1 MHNSANDRDNPLHD
15 DSQFESIHQQLLQR
29 EELLHPRA
37 ARSVNS
43 CRVRPETPSA
53 IRSEFQRDRDRILH
67 CKSFRRLKHKTQV
80 FISPEGDHFRT
91 RLTHTLEVSQISRTI
106 ARALNLNE
114 DLTEA
119 IALGHDL
126 GHTPFGHTGER
137 VIRELTQFPYKH
149 YQQSLR
155 LVEQLEYHGKG
166 LNLCD
171 LVRDGIVKHSKG
183 AGPIIPEDRSAL
195 PLSLEGQIV
204 RVSDIIAY
212 VNHDLDDAIRA
223 GIIKQTE
230 IPQSTQTIL
239 GTRFAKRI
247 DTIVMDV
254 VRETLRHQL
263 EFIILSAE
271 IYQELENI
279 RDFLF
284 ARVYSTDPLQQ
295 ERDKVKGVLGRIL
308 DHLHR
313 NPLEYIAPY
322 PEQDSVDR
330 RIIDFVAGM
339 TDRYALNLFNSL
351 SIPRYL

>member
-1 MHNSANDRDNPLHD
+1 MTPFDHIREALLKREDCLHPKAAR
-15 DSQFESIHQQLLQR
+15 SRFSSRSR
-29 EELLHPRA
+29 EEL
-37 ARSVNS
+37 
-43 CRVRPETPSA
+43 PSL
-53 IRSEFQRDRDRILH
+53 IRSEYQRDRDRILH

-137 VIRELTQFPYKH
+137 IIRELTQFPFKH

-171 LVRDGIVKHSKG
+171 LVRDGILKHSKG
-183 AGPIIPEDRSAL
+183 NGPIIPED
-195 PLSLEGQIV
+195 PLAIPRTLEGQIV
-204 RVSDIIAY
+204 RISDIIAY

-223 GIIKQTE
+223 GIIKQSE
-230 IPQSTQTIL
+230 IPQSTQTLL

-254 VRETLRHQL
+254 IRETLEHHL
-263 EFIILSAE
+263 EFIVLSAQ

-284 ARVYSTDPLQQ
+284 EKVYRTELLEQ
-295 ERDKVKGVLGRIL
+295 EREKVKGVLGRIL
-308 DHLHR
+308 EHIHR
-313 NPLEYIAPY
+313 HPEAYIADY
-322 PEQDSVDR
+322 PEGDSVDR

-339 TDRYALNLFNSL
+339 TDRYALRLFNTL
-351 SIPRYL
+351 SIPHYL

>member
-1 MHNSANDRDNPLHD
+1 MFNPTD
-15 DSQFESIHQQLLQR
+15 EIVAVNEEETQFREIQESLRLR
-29 EELLHPRA
+29 EEALHPRA
-37 ARSVNS
+37 AKSSQASRE
-43 CRVRPETPSA
+43 RLETPSL
-53 IRSEFQRDRDRILH
+53 IRTEFQRDRDRILH

-137 VIRELTQFPYKH
+137 VIRELTEYPFKH

-155 LVEQLEYHGKG
+155 LVEKLEYHGKG

-171 LVRDGIVKHSKG
+171 LVRDGIVRHSKG
-183 AGPIIPEDRSAL
+183 IGPIIPEDPAAL
-195 PLSLEGQIV
+195 PRSLEGQIV
-204 RVSDIIAY
+204 RVADIIAY

-223 GIIKQTE
+223 GVIRQNE
-230 IPQSTQTIL
+230 IPQSTQTLL

-254 VRETLRHQL
+254 IRETLNRKL
-263 EFIILSAE
+263 EFIVLSSE
-271 IYQELENI
+271 IYQELETI

-284 ARVYSTDPLQQ
+284 ERVYRTGPLEQ
-295 ERDKVKGVLGRIL
+295 ERGKVKGVLGRIL
-308 DHLHR
+308 DHLR
-313 NPLEYIAPY
+313 QNPGPYIAPY
-322 PEQDSVDR
+322 PEEDTVDR
-330 RIIDFVAGM
+330 RIIDFIAGM
-339 TDRYALNLFNSL
+339 TDRYALSLFNTL
-351 SIPRYL
+351 TIPHYL

>member
-1 MHNSANDRDNPLHD
+1 MTQSSQENVPRTD
-15 DSQFESIHQQLLQR
+15 DPIHFDGIREQLRLR
-29 EELLHPRA
+29 EEALHVRA
-37 ARSVNS
+37 AKGSQSHRE
-43 CRVRPETPSA
+43 RPEDPSP
-53 IRSEFQRDRDRILH
+53 IRTEFQRDRDRILH

-137 VIRELTQFPYKH
+137 VIRELTDYPFKH

-155 LVEQLEYHGKG
+155 LVEKLEYHGKG

-171 LVRDGIVKHSKG
+171 LVRDGILRHSKG
-183 AGPIIPEDRSAL
+183 IGPIIPEDRTAL
-195 PLSLEGQIV
+195 PRSLEGQIV

-223 GIIKQTE
+223 GVIRQSE
-230 IPQSTQTIL
+230 IPQSTQNSL

-254 VRETLRHQL
+254 IRETLSHNL
-263 EFIILSAE
+263 EFIVLSSE
-271 IYQELENI
+271 IYQELETI

-284 ARVYSTDPLQQ
+284 ERVYRTELLEQ
-295 ERDKVKGVLGRIL
+295 ERSKVKGVLGRIL
-308 DHLHR
+308 DHLHQH
-313 NPLEYIAPY
+313 PEPYIAPY
-322 PEQDSVDR
+322 PVEDSVER

-339 TDRYALNLFNSL
+339 TDRYALKLFNTL
-351 SIPRYL
+351 TIPHYM

>member
-1 MHNSANDRDNPLHD
+1 MSLEEKKPTDPEQSDPQILH
-15 DSQFESIHQQLLQR
+15 IHRRLLER

-37 ARSVNS
+37 AKSIHSTRM
-43 CRVRPETPSA
+43 RQETPSA
-53 IRSEFQRDRDRILH
+53 IRTEFQRDRDRILH

-137 VIRELTQFPYKH
+137 VIRELTSYPFKH

-155 LVEQLEYHGKG
+155 LVEKLEYHGKG
-166 LNLCD
+166 LNLCE
-171 LVRDGIVKHSKG
+171 LVRDGILKHSKG
-183 AGPIIPEDRSAL
+183 IGPIIPDDPSAI
-195 PLSLEGQIV
+195 PRSLEGQIV

-223 GIIKQTE
+223 GIIRQNE
-230 IPQSTQTIL
+230 IPESTQKLL

-254 VRETLRHQL
+254 VRETLKHDL
-263 EFIILSAE
+263 EYIFLSSE
-271 IYQELENI
+271 VYRELENI

-284 ARVYSTDPLQQ
+284 ERVYRTELLEQ
-295 ERDKVKGVLGRIL
+295 ERSKVKGVLGRIL
-308 DHLHR
+308 DHLR
-313 NPLEYIAPY
+313 STPERYIASY
-322 PEQDSVDR
+322 PEEDSVER
-330 RIIDFVAGM
+330 RIIDFIAGM

-351 SIPRYL
+351 SVPRYI